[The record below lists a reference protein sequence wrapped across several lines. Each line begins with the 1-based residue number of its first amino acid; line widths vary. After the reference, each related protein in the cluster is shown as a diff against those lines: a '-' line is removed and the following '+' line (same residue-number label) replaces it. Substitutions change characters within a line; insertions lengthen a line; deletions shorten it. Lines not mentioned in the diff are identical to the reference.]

1 MAFISR
7 SRVCSVQAWLCDRNV
22 CCALSSLSIPFFSP
36 QTGVRKAQLQLCR
49 LFHCMSA
56 LSISKC
62 LIHWTIAEVLYGILM
77 SGVSSDCFKFW
88 PVYLSGLSSDC
99 FKFCPVHFP
108 PATLYSQLV
117 INIKHFKTYEQTT
130 LEEYS
135 EHPCVCPHSVSNNIG
150 CQLMY
155 VLSLYYFPLTHTHL
169 GLRLSL
175 LVWL

>member
-1 MAFISR
+1 MAYISR
-7 SRVCSVQAWLCDRNV
+7 GRVCNVQAWLCDRNV
-22 CCALSSLSIPFFSP
+22 SCALSPLPFPSSVP
-36 QTGVRKAQLQLCR
+36 KRVLGKQLQLCR

-62 LIHWTIAEVLYGILM
+62 LIHWTIAEVLYGISM

-88 PVYLSGLSSDC
+88 PVHLS
-99 FKFCPVHFP
+99 

-155 VLSLYYFPLTHTHL
+155 VLSLFYFPLTHTHL